1 MSFSKLQ
8 RTWHELGEQDP
19 LWAILTRADKRGRK
33 WNLQEFFQWGVDE
46 IRNLL
51 SRLDAAGIEVPRGR
65 ALDFGC
71 GVGRLTQ
78 ALCAHFNQCVG
89 VDVAPS
95 MIALAK
101 KYNPYGD
108 RCQFVVNE
116 LSTLFA
122 FPDNHFDLIYSNI
135 VLQHIPSRY
144 TWNYL
149 EDFLRVLAPGGI
161 LVFQLPTA
169 PRHVAQGHASFA
181 GTCGSA
187 PPPLA
192 GDTLSRVETR
202 LTRLRVPPGS
212 RLHIPVTVH
221 NDSNRWWVQ
230 AEDGVRQYSIALSG
244 LWLDHKGHFLGE
256 EQTRLRLPD
265 DVPPHEN
272 FPTVFSVPAPLISG
286 RFILE
291 IDLVQEDVSWF
302 KERGGTS
309 ARVRIEVD
317 NHNQPQP
324 EPPLMEMHGIP
335 RDKVVA
341 LVQNSGG
348 RVLLVDED
356 FWATGWYGFRYY
368 VTK

>member
-8 RTWHELGEQDP
+8 QTWHELGEQDP

-33 WNLQEFFQWGVDE
+33 WDLQEFFQWGVDE

-51 SRLDAAGIEVPRGR
+51 ARLDAAGIEVPRGR

-78 ALCAHFNQCVG
+78 ALCAHFSQCVG

-108 RCQFVVNE
+108 RCQYFVNE

-135 VLQHIPSRY
+135 VLQHIHPNY

-161 LVFQLPTA
+161 LVFQLPA
-169 PRHVAQGHASFA
+169 ALRKRSY
-181 GTCGSA
+181 
-187 PPPLA
+187 PPAEDVVPAPLA
-192 GDTLSRVETR
+192 GDTLSRVESR
-202 LTRLRVPPGS
+202 ITRLRVPPGS

-230 AEDGVRQYSIALSG
+230 ADDGVRQYSIALSG
-244 LWLDHKGHFLGE
+244 LWLDYKGHPLGE

-265 DVPPHEN
+265 DVPPHEK
-272 FPTVFSVPAPLISG
+272 FSTIFSVLAPLISG

-291 IDLVQEDVSWF
+291 IDLLQEDVCWF

-309 ARVRIEVD
+309 ARVRIEVQD
-317 NHNQPQP
+317 QNQPQP

-341 LVQNSGG
+341 LIQNSGA

-368 VTK
+368 ATKCK

>member
-33 WNLQEFFQWGVDE
+33 WKLEEFFQWGVDE

-51 SRLDAAGIEVPRGR
+51 SRLDAAGVEVPKSR

-89 VDVAPS
+89 VNVAPS
-95 MIALAK
+95 MITLAK
-101 KYNPYGD
+101 KYNQYGD
-108 RCQFVVNE
+108 RCQYVVNE

-169 PRHVAQGHASFA
+169 PRQRSHPPA
-181 GTCGSA
+181 GEEA
-187 PPPLA
+187 PAPL
-192 GDTLSRVETR
+192 GDALSSRIETR

-212 RLHIPVTVH
+212 RLHFPVTVH
-221 NDSNRWWVQ
+221 NDSARWWVQ
-230 AEDGVRQYSIALSG
+230 ADEGIRQYSIALSA

-256 EQTRLRLPD
+256 EPTRLRLPD
-265 DVPPHEN
+265 DVPPHAN
-272 FPTVFSVPAPLISG
+272 FSTVFSVPAPLVSG
-286 RFILE
+286 NFILD

-302 KERGGTS
+302 KERGGTLPGFAS
-309 ARVRIEVD
+309 KWMTS
-317 NHNQPQP
+317 NQPQP

-341 LVQNSGG
+341 LLQNSGA
-348 RVLLVDED
+348 RVLLVNED

-368 VTK
+368 VTKC